1 MNEETNLKK
10 VKRPSKENYYLGIA
24 KAVSERSTCLRRQYG
39 AVIVKHDR
47 IVSTGYNG
55 SPRGEENCCDKG
67 YCHREAMNLPH
78 GKCYDS
84 SCPAVHAENNAI
96 IQANPQ
102 DLKDSV
108 LYLYGS
114 ENGNPIESEPCEM
127 CKRIIKNAGISKVIG
142 SSEIS
147 EYVILNF

>member
-1 MNEETNLKK
+1 MNEEATLKK
-10 VKRPSKENYYLGIA
+10 EKRPSKENYYLGIA

>member
-1 MNEETNLKK
+1 MNEEATLKK
-10 VKRPSKENYYLGIA
+10 AERPSKENYYLGIA

-142 SSEIS
+142 SSRMS

>member
-10 VKRPSKENYYLGIA
+10 AERPSKENYYLWIA

-102 DLKDSV
+102 DLKDST

-114 ENGNPIESEPCEM
+114 ENGNTIESEPCEM

-142 SSEIS
+142 SSRIS

>member
-142 SSEIS
+142 SSRIS

>member
-1 MNEETNLKK
+1 MNEEATLKK
-10 VKRPSKENYYLGIA
+10 AERPSKENYYLGIA

-67 YCHREAMNLPH
+67 YCHREVMNLPH

-142 SSEIS
+142 SSRIS

>member
-1 MNEETNLKK
+1 MNEEATLKK
-10 VKRPSKENYYLGIA
+10 AERPSKENYYLGIA

-102 DLKDSV
+102 DLKDST

-142 SSEIS
+142 SSKIS

>member
-1 MNEETNLKK
+1 MNEEANLKK
-10 VKRPSKENYYLGIA
+10 AERPSKENYYLGIA

-102 DLKDSV
+102 DLKDST

>member
-1 MNEETNLKK
+1 MNEEATLKK
-10 VKRPSKENYYLGIA
+10 AERPSKENYYLGIA

-142 SSEIS
+142 SSRIS

>member
-1 MNEETNLKK
+1 MNEEATLKK
-10 VKRPSKENYYLGIA
+10 AERPSKENYYLGIA

-102 DLKDSV
+102 DLKDST